1 MGFFSKP
8 RFSHFFVLL
17 CGVGLSISAQSQ
29 VTYRF
34 IAEEPPRVKHF
45 LDIDRIDGER
55 TKAEDRRLIWRL
67 TNLIERSPIGAMS
80 TRTREEINCKSNEIR
95 SILVVYYAGTGG
107 AGQIIASL
115 RAENLEWRPIAPGKL
130 DASMAEWA
138 CASDP
143 RPPPKPVGA
152 PADAKKDEKK

>member
-1 MGFFSKP
+1 MPSLFK
-8 RFSHFFVLL
+8 LKYTA
-17 CGVGLSISAQSQ
+17 LSALIIFASLSVPSQAQ

-45 LDIDRIDGER
+45 LDIDRVDGER
-55 TKAEDRRLIWRL
+55 TKSEDRRLIWRL
-67 TNLIERSPIGAMS
+67 TNLIERSSIGAMS

-95 SILVVYYAGTGG
+95 SMLVVSYAGTDG

-130 DASMAEWA
+130 DARLAEWA
-138 CASDP
+138 CAMDP

-152 PADAKKDEKK
+152 PAKKDEKK

>member
-1 MGFFSKP
+1 MDFLEKRRIASVSILLVGGALSFS
-8 RFSHFFVLL
+8 LQ
-17 CGVGLSISAQSQ
+17 AQ

-55 TKAEDRRLIWRL
+55 TKSEDRRLIWRL

-95 SILVVYYAGTGG
+95 SILVVSYAGTGG

-115 RAENLEWRPIAPGKL
+115 RAENLDWRPIAPGKL
-130 DASMAEWA
+130 DASLAEWA

>member
-1 MGFFSKP
+1 MLPLPKLQITALVALFI
-8 RFSHFFVLL
+8 V
-17 CGVGLSISAQSQ
+17 VGLSAPSEAQ

-45 LDIDRIDGER
+45 LDVDRVDGER
-55 TKAEDRRLIWRL
+55 TKGEDLRLIWRL

-80 TRTREEINCKSNEIR
+80 TRTREEINCQSNEIR
-95 SILVVYYAGTGG
+95 SMLVVSYAGTDG

-115 RAENLEWRPIAPGKL
+115 RAENLEWRPITPGKL
-130 DASMAEWA
+130 DARLAEWA
-138 CASDP
+138 CAMDP

-152 PADAKKDEKK
+152 PAKKDEKK